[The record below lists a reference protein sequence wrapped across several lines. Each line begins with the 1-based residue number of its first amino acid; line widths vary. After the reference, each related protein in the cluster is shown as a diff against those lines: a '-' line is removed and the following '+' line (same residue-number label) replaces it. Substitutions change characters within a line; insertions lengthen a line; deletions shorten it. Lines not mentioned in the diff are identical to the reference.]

1 MLRTWLDAS
10 RWVYNLTVEI
20 LQHGVPA
27 AWKYVANMVVP
38 ELKLLH
44 PEWKAVPY
52 QVKRTAVRDACRA
65 MSNVKIFN
73 MTTGRRQGQEA
84 KGWTRSS
91 PNCTSA
97 AGRIPGSPATSPM
110 TP

>member
-27 AWKYVANMVVP
+27 DWKYLANMVVP
-38 ELKLLH
+38 EIKLLH
-44 PEWKAVPY
+44 PEWKPVPY

-65 MSNVKIFN
+65 MSNVKN
-73 MTTGRRQGQEA
+73 ST
-84 KGWTRSS
+84 
-91 PNCTSA
+91 
-97 AGRIPGSPATSPM
+97 
-110 TP
+110 